1 MVDRHGL
8 GDHAAH
14 RVTDHV
20 GGIDPEVVEHAGRIV
35 RHVVERVGEVAGDP
49 EHHRRQGGFAL
60 VVKHRRSAVVPVVNP
75 DYAETAVGQH
85 FDQGHVPVDHL
96 GAEAGNY
103 KQHGVVRIAVNIKGD
118 FDLTDLRV
126 LDVG

>member
-1 MVDRHGL
+1 MGTFD
-8 GDHAAH
+8 
-14 RVTDHV
+14 TK
-20 GGIDPEVVEHAGRIV
+20 GIHEPDGIG